1 VPDVTQR
8 TLIADTLLEIDERLR
23 TSQPSPAVRELRMRH
38 GSLNRVVRGW
48 LHVPPHDAQIAA
60 MLECVLELRGQVAR
74 TCASPFGVEASAAAR
89 RSTRPPARS
98 PATARASAT
107 QQRTTR
113 PPPRRDPS
121 MRTTRPP
128 PVARSSDVPP
138 SVPPSS
144 RRG

>member
-1 VPDVTQR
+1 MPDVTQR
-8 TLIADTLLEIDERLR
+8 TVIEETLIEIDERLR
-23 TSQPSPAVRELRMRH
+23 TSLPSPAVRELRVRH

-48 LHVPPHDAQIAA
+48 LHVPPHDAQISA

-74 TCASPFGVEASAAAR
+74 ACAPAFSGEPSAPAR
-89 RSTRPPARS
+89 RSTRPAPRS
-98 PATARASAT
+98 AANARASAT
-107 QQRTTR
+107 QARTTR
-113 PPPRRDPS
+113 PPPRRDAS